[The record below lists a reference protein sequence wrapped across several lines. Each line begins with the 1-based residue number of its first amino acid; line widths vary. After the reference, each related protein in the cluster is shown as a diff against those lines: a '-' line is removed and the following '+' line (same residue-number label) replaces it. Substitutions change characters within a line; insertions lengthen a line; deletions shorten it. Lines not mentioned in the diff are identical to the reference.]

1 MSRPKIVVDDVTAGV
16 ALLRD
21 SVIIG
26 GMEKK
31 VSENEEAG
39 EKLSDLSVA
48 VQEGLESGIAE
59 SFSLDAYVNELK
71 ADRR

>member
-1 MSRPKIVVDDVTAGV
+1 
-16 ALLRD
+16 
-21 SVIIG
+21 
-26 GMEKK
+26 MEKR

-48 VQEGLESGIAE
+48 VQERLEGGIAE
-59 SFSLDAYVNELK
+59 SFSLDAYVKELK